1 MSFQENPETQRLHV
15 ESNNFAMV
23 CAMSQ
28 SNLVR
33 IGKKPI
39 MNYVTACVTLFNSG
53 NGEVMVRAR
62 GQAIEKA
69 IDTVQLLRHSFLKY
83 VLVKSI
89 NVGSED
95 VTRYDGTRGNI
106 STIEILL
113 SRGGE
118 EEEDEG
124 EFEEDESVETQQTTT
139 P

>member
-1 MSFQENPETQRLHV
+1 MSEPDLQQ
-15 ESNNFAMV
+15 
-23 CAMSQ
+23 
-28 SNLVR
+28 NLVR

-69 IDTVQLLRHSFLKY
+69 IDTVQMLRRSFLKS
-83 VLVKSI
+83 VLIKTI
-89 NVGSED
+89 TLGSED

-113 SRGGE
+113 SQA
-118 EEEDEG
+118 EG
-124 EFEEDESVETQQTTT
+124 EGEIEEDESVEAE
-139 P
+139 

>member
-1 MSFQENPETQRLHV
+1 MVRTMNEPDFQE
-15 ESNNFAMV
+15 
-23 CAMSQ
+23 
-28 SNLVR
+28 NLVR

-69 IDTVQLLRHSFLKY
+69 IDTVQMLRRSFLKN
-83 VLVKSI
+83 VLVKTI
-89 NVGSED
+89 TLGSED

-113 SRGGE
+113 SHGE
-118 EEEDEG
+118 EQDEG
-124 EFEEDESVETQQTTT
+124 EFEESESVEAE
-139 P
+139 

>member
-1 MSFQENPETQRLHV
+1 
-15 ESNNFAMV
+15 MV
-23 CAMSQ
+23 SPMSQ
-28 SNLVR
+28 PNLVR
-33 IGKKPI
+33 IGKKPV

-53 NGEVMVRAR
+53 NGTVMVRAR

-69 IDTVQLLRHSFLKY
+69 IDTVQMLRHSFLKY

-89 NVGSED
+89 NLGSED

-118 EEEDEG
+118 EDEG
-124 EFEEDESVETQQTTT
+124 EFEEDESIETEQTTT